1 MSKSPAALHWP
12 KKDKQTISHEQR
24 QEERPL
30 GVNLV
35 RERPLQPPSH
45 PAPTPPSASAK
56 RTLSF
61 FLSKFL

>member
-12 KKDKQTISHEQR
+12 KKDKQTMSREQP

-35 RERPLQPPSH
+35 QERPLQSPSH
-45 PAPTPPSASAK
+45 HASTPPSASAK
-56 RTLSF
+56 RTLGF